1 MKKLLF
7 ILFFVFAGCQSA
19 TSVETASRAPKDDK
33 AYQLIESCM
42 KKQGPSAVECRFSLA
57 EEYATT
63 YSAQPTIIDDKVI
76 DSGSN
81 WQRVQY
87 TIQVEK
93 LRYYIIVKEPKT
105 DILTLITTNSTFI
118 LVGVVLG
125 YVIKIAKMAAI
136 FGL

>member
-1 MKKLLF
+1 MKKLLM
-7 ILFFVFAGCQSA
+7 ICLLAFASCQSV
-19 TSVETASRAPKDDK
+19 TSVETAQRAPKDDK
-33 AYQLIESCM
+33 AYQLIEACM

-63 YSAQPTIIDDKVI
+63 YSAQPTIIDDKVL

-105 DILTLITTNSTFI
+105 DLLAIITTNSTFI
-118 LVGVVLG
+118 LVGIVLG
-125 YVIKIAKMAAI
+125 YVIKVAKFAAL